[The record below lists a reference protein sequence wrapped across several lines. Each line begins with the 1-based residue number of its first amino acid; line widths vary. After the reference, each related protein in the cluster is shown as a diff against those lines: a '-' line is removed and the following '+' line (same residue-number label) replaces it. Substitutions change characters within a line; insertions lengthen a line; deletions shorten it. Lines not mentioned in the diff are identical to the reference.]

1 MFPNF
6 NPAKLKPRQSP
17 PIQEYSVF
25 RVFATT
31 ELLEGILLQLP
42 LHDMLR
48 SQQVKKPFRATVQ
61 KSVEIKRALFL
72 SSTESIE
79 PAANPL
85 TNPFFIQK
93 AAELIPNVRG
103 VDFKFRFP
111 RDPNAEGEVV
121 KLDARRPSE
130 WYMEDHSSTTDG
142 SCKNMWITRPVC
154 DIDLTFDDQYDDKH
168 KRMEGTTL
176 TELLAAVFELYCKGR
191 QQGQR

>member
-48 SQQVKKPFRATVQ
+48 SQQVKKTFRATVQ

-111 RDPNAEGEVV
+111 RDPNAEGESG
-121 KLDARRPSE
+121 KARRAASIRVV
-130 WYMEDHSSTTDG
+130 YGG
-142 SCKNMWITRPVC
+142 SLLNYGWLVEKYVDYETRLRHRS
-154 DIDLTFDDQYDDKH
+154 DI
-168 KRMEGTTL
+168 RRS
-176 TELLAAVFELYCKGR
+176 V
-191 QQGQR
+191 